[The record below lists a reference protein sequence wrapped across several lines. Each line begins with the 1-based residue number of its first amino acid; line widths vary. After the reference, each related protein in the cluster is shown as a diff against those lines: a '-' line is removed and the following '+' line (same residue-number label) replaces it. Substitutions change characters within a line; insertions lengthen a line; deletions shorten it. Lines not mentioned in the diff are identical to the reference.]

1 MKNLKK
7 KRQVPFL
14 FLSFFCGTKNLLLF
28 LRDSRIGIQVLI
40 CGLRQCFPTRFG
52 RPLPPIIKQSDC
64 LGSTGLRHSFSRL
77 DAPASEAG

>member
-1 MKNLKK
+1 MKNLK

-52 RPLPPIIKQSDC
+52 RPLPPNQTVGLSGKHWFKAQ
-64 LGSTGLRHSFSRL
+64 LQQAGRTGI
-77 DAPASEAG
+77 